1 MIFYV
6 YIRYSS
12 TFPLEATMK
21 KEKLI
26 RLICLLF
33 MIVFVIAGISR
44 CAGGNS
50 MTLEEYA
57 ALKESQ

>member
-1 MIFYV
+1 
-6 YIRYSS
+6 
-12 TFPLEATMK
+12 MK